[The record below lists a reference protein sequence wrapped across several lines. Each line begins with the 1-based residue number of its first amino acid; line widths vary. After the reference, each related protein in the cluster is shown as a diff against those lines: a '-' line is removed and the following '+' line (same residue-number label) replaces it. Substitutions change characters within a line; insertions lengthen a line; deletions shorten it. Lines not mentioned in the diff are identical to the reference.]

1 MAASSVLYLGG
12 GRTIGSRICK
22 NSRWQPVHNS
32 TAIARDSSPVVLTN
46 RGGDLL
52 HSAQTARD
60 SSPVVWTNRGGELL
74 HSAQTARDSSPVV
87 EGWGGVW
94 LHSAQIARDSSPVRE
109 GWGGE
114 FCCTQVL
121 SSHARLKA
129 FVILTKIYCTQH
141 ELLVTADLLGKGGG
155 RVLLHSVVEE
165 PCQAG
170 DLSNPN

>member
-1 MAASSVLYLGG
+1 
-12 GRTIGSRICK
+12 
-22 NSRWQPVHNS
+22 
-32 TAIARDSSPVVLTN
+32 
-46 RGGDLL
+46 
-52 HSAQTARD
+52 
-60 SSPVVWTNRGGELL
+60 
-74 HSAQTARDSSPVV
+74 V
-87 EGWGGVW
+87 EGWGGVL

-114 FCCTQVL
+114 FCCTQLL